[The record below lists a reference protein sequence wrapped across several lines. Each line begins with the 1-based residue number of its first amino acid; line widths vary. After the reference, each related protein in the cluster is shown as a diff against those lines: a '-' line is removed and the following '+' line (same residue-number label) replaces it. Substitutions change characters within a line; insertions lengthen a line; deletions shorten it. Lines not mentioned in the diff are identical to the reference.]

1 MLCCVIAVY
10 FRITEFSVQDCTSL
24 RFPSILDPSMSDFSV
39 LSWPMKTGSNALFSY
54 ATRAFTQPS
63 VVFSKKESPPQS
75 NTEQKRPQP
84 NIPMNLFNQYE
95 KREIFETTGLPT
107 MRPRINPKLLMK
119 QPLKSLVMQP
129 IPPSFT
135 PTDPDEYL
143 INGRKENRTEKE
155 FLSSKSVFLQMK
167 YFKQLD
173 AMRNQTLYRLRR
185 SMNLTVPYT
194 EEELRQAAQKSTNET
209 TVWVGRPRFE
219 FYTADPKYYSG
230 LSPMLMDG
238 FTYCEDET
246 LVVEALF
253 NLKYMYVVSGRNKTR
268 ISMTDTWICTHAGQ
282 TETNFFRPDPDKH
295 IIITEF
301 KFKNQCSTAS
311 DPHYE
316 IRSIHENHSYA
327 LDLEFL
333 PDFRAQRFYLSLCV
347 FLENAPLA
355 QVMAFINHHFFH
367 GVQHFVFYI
376 NGNLPY
382 WEEVLKAYITHGIID
397 LVDFTLPY
405 HRPFYEQ
412 QVMMNSCNR
421 RYRYTTQFMIF
432 CDVDEFFLPVNPDWR
447 VVDVVRLYDLA
458 YPNVDGFS
466 VRFSSIP
473 DA

>member
-1 MLCCVIAVY
+1 
-10 FRITEFSVQDCTSL
+10 
-24 RFPSILDPSMSDFSV
+24 
-39 LSWPMKTGSNALFSY
+39 MKTGSNALFSY
-54 ATRAFTQPS
+54 ATRAFTQPF

-167 YFKQLD
+167 YFKQQE

-382 WEEVLKAYITHGIID
+382 WEEMLRAYTTHGIID
-397 LVDFTLPY
+397 LIDFTLPY
-405 HRPFYEQ
+405 HRLFYEQ

>member
-1 MLCCVIAVY
+1 MFWTGLYV
-10 FRITEFSVQDCTSL
+10 FS
-24 RFPSILDPSMSDFSV
+24 FFSILDLSMGDFSV
-39 LSWPMKTGSNALFSY
+39 ISWPMKIGSSPLFQY
-54 ATRAFTQPS
+54 NTQIVYQSS
-63 VVFSKKESPPQS
+63 VPLPKKESAPQLNTDQKPPRF
-75 NTEQKRPQP
+75 T
-84 NIPMNLFNQYE
+84 IPKKLFYNDE

-107 MRPRINPKLLMK
+107 MQPKLDPRLLIK
-119 QPLKSLVMQP
+119 KPLQSFAMQP
-129 IPPSFT
+129 IPPYFI
-135 PTDPDEYL
+135 PTNPDEYL
-143 INGRKENRTEKE
+143 INGRRENHTEKE
-155 FLSSKSVFLQMK
+155 FLKGKSTFWQMK

-194 EEELRQAAQKSTNET
+194 EEELRQAAQKSTSET
-209 TVWVGRPRFE
+209 TVWVGRPRHE

-268 ISMTDTWICTHAGQ
+268 ISMTDTWVCTHAGQ
-282 TETNFFRPDPDKH
+282 TETNHYRVDPDKH

-311 DPHYE
+311 DTHYA
-316 IRSIHENHSYA
+316 IRSLQENHSYS

-355 QVMAFINHHFFH
+355 QVIAFINHHFFH
-367 GVQHFVFYI
+367 GVQHFAFYI

-382 WEEVLKAYITHGIID
+382 WEEKLRAYTTHGIID
-397 LVDFTLPY
+397 LIDFTLPY

-466 VRFSSIP
+466 VRFTART
-473 DA
+473 DV